1 MKTIGIVAVLSAL
14 LTAGNAFAEANYPDQ
29 PLRIVVGFVAGGP
42 ADVVA
47 RMVGDKLAEA
57 WGKPVVIENVTGSG
71 GNMATER
78 VAKSA
83 PDGYTL
89 LLGTSGPFVIHPS
102 LYPKLPFDPV
112 KDFAPIT
119 QLCFTANVL
128 VVNNDVPAKSVAEL
142 TALARAQPGTL
153 TFGSAGVGTTQHL
166 SGELFKTMA
175 GLDIQH
181 IPYRGIAAVMPDLLG
196 GRLTMVFSSPVSAL
210 PLAREGKVRPLAVTS
225 LARAPSSPDLPTMVE
240 AGFPGFD
247 ATAWFALL
255 APAGTPGPIIAKLHR
270 EAVRI
275 LALPDVRKRFD
286 ELGMVPM
293 GTSPAQFAA
302 AIASEAPLWAKVIKA
317 SGAKLVDCGTRLGQ
331 RGPPGVAHGGRGF
344 FLRSF
349 PFHATIN
356 RPGRYAGSG
365 SRLPLKRAGVR
376 YANRCSASESSL

>member
-1 MKTIGIVAVLSAL
+1 MKAIGIVAALSAL
-14 LTAGNAFAEANYPDQ
+14 LTAGNAFAGASYPDK
-29 PLRIVVGFVAGGP
+29 PLRILVGFVAGGP

-47 RMVGDKLAEA
+47 RMVGDKLTEA

-102 LYPKLPFDPV
+102 LYPKLPFEPV

-225 LARAPSSPDLPTMVE
+225 LTRAPSSPDLPTMVE

-255 APAGTPGPIIAKLHR
+255 APAGTPEPIIAKLHR

-275 LALPDVRKRFD
+275 LALPDVRKRLD

-317 SGAKLVDCGTRLGQ
+317 SGAKLVD
-331 RGPPGVAHGGRGF
+331 
-344 FLRSF
+344 
-349 PFHATIN
+349 
-356 RPGRYAGSG
+356 
-365 SRLPLKRAGVR
+365 
-376 YANRCSASESSL
+376 

>member
-1 MKTIGIVAVLSAL
+1 MKAIGIVAALSAL
-14 LTAGNAFAEANYPDQ
+14 LTAGNALAQASYPDK
-29 PLRIVVGFVAGGP
+29 PLRILVGFVPGGP
-42 ADVVA
+42 ADTVA
-47 RMVGDKLAEA
+47 RVVGDKLTEA
-57 WGKPVVIENVTGSG
+57 WGKSIVIENVTGSG

-142 TALARAQPGTL
+142 TALARAQPGKL
-153 TFGSAGVGTTQHL
+153 TYGSAGVGTTQHL
-166 SGELFKTMA
+166 SGELYKTMA
-175 GLDIQH
+175 GVDIQH
-181 IPYRGIAAVMPDLLG
+181 VPYRGIAAVMPDLLG

-210 PLAREGKVRPLAVTS
+210 PLAREGKVRALAVTS
-225 LARAPSSPDLPTMVE
+225 LTRAPSSPDLPTMVE

-247 ATAWFALL
+247 ATAWFALV
-255 APAGTPGPIIAKLHR
+255 APAGTPEPIIATLHR

-286 ELGMVPM
+286 ELGLVPM

-302 AIASEAPLWAKVIKA
+302 AIASEAPLWAKVIEA
-317 SGAKLVDCGTRLGQ
+317 SGAKL
-331 RGPPGVAHGGRGF
+331 A
-344 FLRSF
+344 
-349 PFHATIN
+349 
-356 RPGRYAGSG
+356 
-365 SRLPLKRAGVR
+365 
-376 YANRCSASESSL
+376 E

>member
-1 MKTIGIVAVLSAL
+1 MKAIGIVAALSAL
-14 LTAGNAFAEANYPDQ
+14 LTAGNAFAQASYPDK
-29 PLRIVVGFVAGGP
+29 PLRILVGFVAGGP
-42 ADVVA
+42 ADIVA
-47 RMVGDKLAEA
+47 RVVGDKLTEA

-78 VAKSA
+78 VAKTA

-142 TALARAQPGTL
+142 AALARAQPGKL

-175 GLDIQH
+175 GLEIQH
-181 IPYRGIAAVMPDLLG
+181 VPYRGIAAVMPDLLG

-225 LARAPSSPDLPTMVE
+225 LTRAPSSPDLPTMVE

-247 ATAWFALL
+247 ATAWFGLL
-255 APAGTPGPIIAKLHR
+255 APAGTPEPIIAKLHR

-317 SGAKLVDCGTRLGQ
+317 SGAKLVD
-331 RGPPGVAHGGRGF
+331 
-344 FLRSF
+344 
-349 PFHATIN
+349 
-356 RPGRYAGSG
+356 
-365 SRLPLKRAGVR
+365 
-376 YANRCSASESSL
+376 

>member
-1 MKTIGIVAVLSAL
+1 MKAIGVAAVLSAL
-14 LTAGNAFAEANYPDQ
+14 VTAGNAFAQESYPDK
-29 PLRIVVGFVAGGP
+29 PLRILVGFVAGGP
-42 ADVVA
+42 ADIIA
-47 RMVGDKLAEA
+47 RVVGDKLTEA

-83 PDGYTL
+83 PPDGYTL

-142 TALARAQPGTL
+142 TALARAQPDKL

-166 SGELFKTMA
+166 SGEMYKTMA
-175 GLDIQH
+175 SLDIQH
-181 IPYRGIAAVMPDLLG
+181 VPYRGIAAVMPDLLG
-196 GRLTMVFSSPVSAL
+196 GRLTMVFASPASAL

-225 LARAPSSPDLPTMVE
+225 LTRAPSSPDLPTMVE

-247 ATAWFALL
+247 AIAWFALL
-255 APAGTPGPIIAKLHR
+255 APVGTPDAIIAKLHR

-286 ELGMVPM
+286 DLGMVPM

-302 AIASEAPLWAKVIKA
+302 AMAVEAPLWAKVIKA
-317 SGAKLVDCGTRLGQ
+317 SGAKLVD
-331 RGPPGVAHGGRGF
+331 
-344 FLRSF
+344 
-349 PFHATIN
+349 
-356 RPGRYAGSG
+356 
-365 SRLPLKRAGVR
+365 
-376 YANRCSASESSL
+376 

>member
-1 MKTIGIVAVLSAL
+1 MKAIGIVAALSAL
-14 LTAGNAFAEANYPDQ
+14 LTAGDAFAQASYSDK
-29 PLRIVVGFVAGGP
+29 PLRILVGFVAGGP
-42 ADVVA
+42 ADIVA
-47 RMVGDKLAEA
+47 RVVGDKLTEA

-78 VAKSA
+78 VAKAA

-102 LYPKLPFDPV
+102 LYPRLPFDPV

-142 TALARAQPGTL
+142 VALARAQPGKL

-181 IPYRGIAAVMPDLLG
+181 VPYRGIAAVMPDLLG

-225 LARAPSSPDLPTMVE
+225 LTRAPSSPSLPTMVE

-247 ATAWFALL
+247 ATAWFAPL
-255 APAGTPGPIIAKLHR
+255 APAGTPEPIIAKLHR

-275 LALPDVRKRFD
+275 LVLPDVRKRFD

-302 AIASEAPLWAKVIKA
+302 AMASEARLWAKVIEA
-317 SGAKLVDCGTRLGQ
+317 SGAKLMD
-331 RGPPGVAHGGRGF
+331 
-344 FLRSF
+344 
-349 PFHATIN
+349 
-356 RPGRYAGSG
+356 
-365 SRLPLKRAGVR
+365 
-376 YANRCSASESSL
+376 

>member
-1 MKTIGIVAVLSAL
+1 MKAIGIVAALSAL
-14 LTAGNAFAEANYPDQ
+14 LTAGNAFAQAGYPDK
-29 PLRIVVGFVAGGP
+29 PLRVLVGFVAGGP

-47 RMVGDKLAEA
+47 RVVGDKLTEA

-102 LYPKLPFDPV
+102 LYPKLLFDPV

-142 TALARAQPGTL
+142 VALARAQPGKL

-181 IPYRGIAAVMPDLLG
+181 VPYRGIAAVMPDLLA

-210 PLAREGKVRPLAVTS
+210 PLAREGKVRALAVTS
-225 LARAPSSPDLPTMVE
+225 PTRAPSSPDLPTMVE

-255 APAGTPGPIIAKLHR
+255 APAGTPESIIAKLHR

-302 AIASEAPLWAKVIKA
+302 AMASEAPLWAKVIKA
-317 SGAKLVDCGTRLGQ
+317 SGAKLVD
-331 RGPPGVAHGGRGF
+331 
-344 FLRSF
+344 
-349 PFHATIN
+349 
-356 RPGRYAGSG
+356 
-365 SRLPLKRAGVR
+365 
-376 YANRCSASESSL
+376 

>member
-1 MKTIGIVAVLSAL
+1 
-14 LTAGNAFAEANYPDQ
+14 
-29 PLRIVVGFVAGGP
+29 
-42 ADVVA
+42 
-47 RMVGDKLAEA
+47 
-57 WGKPVVIENVTGSG
+57 
-71 GNMATER
+71 MATER
-78 VAKSA
+78 VAKTA

-142 TALARAQPGTL
+142 AALARAQPGKL

-175 GLDIQH
+175 GLEIQH
-181 IPYRGIAAVMPDLLG
+181 VPYRGIAAVMPDLLG

-225 LARAPSSPDLPTMVE
+225 LTRAPSSPDLPTMVE

-247 ATAWFALL
+247 ATAWFGLL
-255 APAGTPGPIIAKLHR
+255 APAGTPEPIIAKLHR

-275 LALPDVRKRFD
+275 LALPDVRKRLD

-317 SGAKLVDCGTRLGQ
+317 SGAKLVD
-331 RGPPGVAHGGRGF
+331 
-344 FLRSF
+344 
-349 PFHATIN
+349 
-356 RPGRYAGSG
+356 
-365 SRLPLKRAGVR
+365 
-376 YANRCSASESSL
+376 

>member
-1 MKTIGIVAVLSAL
+1 MKAIGIAAALSAL
-14 LTAGNAFAEANYPDQ
+14 LTAGNAFAQASYPDK
-29 PLRIVVGFVAGGP
+29 PLRILVGFVAGGP
-42 ADVVA
+42 ADIVA
-47 RMVGDKLAEA
+47 RVVGDKLAEA

-78 VAKSA
+78 VAKTA

-142 TALARAQPGTL
+142 AALARAQPGKL

-175 GLDIQH
+175 GLEIQH
-181 IPYRGIAAVMPDLLG
+181 VPYRGIAAVMPDLLG

-225 LARAPSSPDLPTMVE
+225 LTRAPSSPDLPTMVE

-247 ATAWFALL
+247 ATAWFGLL
-255 APAGTPGPIIAKLHR
+255 APAGTPEPIIAKLHR

-317 SGAKLVDCGTRLGQ
+317 SGCQTGGLRHKVGSARPARPRFL
-331 RGPPGVAHGGRGF
+331 PG
-344 FLRSF
+344 S
-349 PFHATIN
+349 
-356 RPGRYAGSG
+356 
-365 SRLPLKRAGVR
+365 
-376 YANRCSASESSL
+376 